1 VGQGICDSNEYGV
14 SPSRSAVG
22 GEPTHAAEA
31 KTQRRVKG
39 EPWKKII
46 GHLVKMHV
54 VILPESI
61 QLTLLNFN

>member
-1 VGQGICDSNEYGV
+1 MNMEY
-14 SPSRSAVG
+14 PLLDQPWTE
-22 GEPTHAAEA
+22 EPTHAAEA

-39 EPWKKII
+39 EPWEKII